1 MHEFSIV
8 SSLLE
13 SCEEIARENEASK
26 VVEIYL
32 EVGERSGVDKILL
45 KSAFEDF
52 KIGGICENAS
62 LNIINIPI
70 EIFCENCKESFIL
83 KNINYTQCPKCKG
96 ENVKITKGKEM
107 ILKRL
112 EME

>member
-13 SCEEIARENEASK
+13 NCEKIIKDNQAKKA
-26 VVEIYL
+26 VVIYL
-32 EVGERSGVDKILL
+32 EIGQRSGVDKTLL
-45 KSAFEDF
+45 KRAFEDF
-52 KIGGICENAS
+52 KIGGVCEDAV
-62 LNIINIPI
+62 LEILDVPV
-70 EIFCENCKESFIL
+70 EIFCECCKESFVI
-83 KNINYTQCPKCKG
+83 KDINYTKCPKCGGEQVNIIKG
-96 ENVKITKGKEM
+96 RDM